1 MSENIVSIRRFTDSD
16 GKIKAR
22 FYSQYDNLYL
32 IDSMDLKELILTKEN
47 SNLFEK
53 KIKEIVNAG
62 RLKETSPAKKTTS
75 SRLFLIKN

>member
-53 KIKEIVNAG
+53 RIKEIVNAG
-62 RLKETSPAKKTTS
+62 RLKEIAPEMRDISNYNFSK
-75 SRLFLIKN
+75 

>member
-1 MSENIVSIRRFTDSD
+1 MSENIVSIRRFTDLE

-22 FYSQYDNLYL
+22 FYIQYDNLYL

-62 RLKETSPAKKTTS
+62 RLKETSPEIKDVSNYNFKK
-75 SRLFLIKN
+75 